1 MDAKDALILGQQ
13 KIIESLQKDLA
24 NTVTELFNLV
34 DACNIIN
41 STLELSK
48 LLKVIMEL
56 AERVCNAEASSI
68 FLIDEKSNT
77 LYFTVATG
85 EAGEKVKNIVVP
97 MGQGI
102 AGWVALHGQPLL
114 IPDAQ
119 KDRRVYRKVD
129 QESGFVTRSILCVP
143 LRTKEKIIGVVQV
156 LNKKGKQEFNSQ
168 DQRLLQAMANQAAVA
183 IETARLYQK
192 SEDDRRRIESIVN
205 SMGDGI
211 IVTDSN
217 YQVELLNNAAREVFQ
232 VAAQN
237 GDLKALSHIAQSKM
251 ALLLGELRKI
261 ERDSTFDIA
270 LMKPERLILS
280 NRTTLMR
287 DENNKFTGAI
297 LALRNI
303 SDMKERERRRL
314 EFLSLVS
321 HKLQEPA
328 VELVELWQ
336 AQARGEPLAEDFG
349 DKLDVMR
356 DLITNLVYFSE
367 IEAGPMRI
375 TRYEVQL
382 ADIVKECVDGHQPT
396 FARKRLEVAS
406 EVPADLPVAHVDL
419 ERIKVVLNNMFDLIC
434 KQAPPGSRISLQGCQ
449 DSADEQLLRFTATFE
464 SRMKPEKIG
473 QIFDRAYQAENYITL
488 MGEDEVG
495 LGLAF
500 AKHILEAHGGD
511 IWADVL
517 EGDRIQFTAT
527 MMK

>member
-1 MDAKDALILGQQ
+1 MDAKDALIVGQQ

-24 NTVTELFNLV
+24 STVTELFNLI
-34 DACNIIN
+34 DASNVMN

-68 FLIDEKSNT
+68 FLIDEKTNS
-77 LYFTVATG
+77 LYFTIATG
-85 EAGEKVKNIVVP
+85 EAGDKVKNIVVP

-114 IPDAQ
+114 IADAQ

-156 LNKKGKQEFNSQ
+156 LNKRGRLDFNSS

-211 IVTDSN
+211 IVTN
-217 YQVELLNNAAREVFQ
+217 NNFNVELLNNAAREIFQ
-232 VAAQN
+232 VASQN
-237 GDLKALSHIAQSKM
+237 SDFSQLSHIAQSKM
-251 ALLLGELRKI
+251 ALVLGELQKI
-261 ERDSTFDIA
+261 DQDSTFDIA
-270 LMKPERLILS
+270 MMKPERLILS
-280 NRTTLMR
+280 NRTTMMR
-287 DENNKFTGAI
+287 DEKSSFTGAI

-303 SDMKERERRRL
+303 SEMKERERRRL

-328 VELVELWQ
+328 LDLLSSLKVHTNGGSL
-336 AQARGEPLAEDFG
+336 PEDFSE
-349 DKLDVMR
+349 KLDVMC
-356 DLITNLVYFSE
+356 DLVTNLVYFSE

-382 ADIVKECVDGHQPT
+382 VEVVQESLTQYKET
-396 FARKRLEVAS
+396 FAKKRLRITTELS
-406 EVPADLPVAHVDL
+406 PELPLAHVDM
-419 ERIKVVLNNMFDLIC
+419 ERIKVVLHNIFDLIV
-434 KQAPPGSRISLQGCQ
+434 KQAPAESEVLIKVGPDPDNQ
-449 DSADEQLLRFTATFE
+449 QLLRITLGFAA
-464 SRMKPEKIG
+464 RMDPDKLAR
-473 QIFDRAYQAENYITL
+473 IFDRAYQAENYITL

-511 IWADVL
+511 IWADATGV
-517 EGDRIQFTAT
+517 ERIRITAT
-527 MMK
+527 VMK